1 MLLRRLRLPRCSV
14 ESEAKVAQARDAYLA
29 AILDGEAKSLG
40 VKLGS
45 EAAIKAIASFAN
57 DGNDAP
63 DA

>member
-1 MLLRRLRLPRCSV
+1 VKVWLPRCSA

-45 EAAIKAIASFAN
+45 
-57 DGNDAP
+57 
-63 DA
+63 